1 MKSYKICIIRD
12 DRLGDVILTL
22 PIIKKLKKIY
32 KNSKISLVISPIS
45 EKLVKKF
52 NFFDDLIISKNNL
65 ETLKE
70 INQNSFDLIIN
81 FAPLKNKF
89 YKLFLKSNN
98 KIHLS
103 FQSRYKEK
111 NNRSIQNIFLKIF
124 FHKIYFYER
133 NNLNELSHQTEFMDN
148 ILISEG
154 LYNSEKPEKVNLK
167 LKNVSNFDYLIHL
180 SDRWFKSEYQNKNFT
195 DLLEILI
202 KNNSKISITTDLY
215 LSNNLKVLIIEIIKN
230 YKLQCFV
237 MPSFD
242 EWINLID
249 QSNVII
255 TAESG
260 CSHICGLLNKK
271 SIIIYDSQNKPEF
284 IMKEFKPHEN
294 KNSIQI
300 KSNNGKKLN
309 NEIISCLNQ
318 F

>member
-111 NNRSIQNIFLKIF
+111 NNRSIQNFFLKIF

-133 NNLNELSHQTEFMDN
+133 NNLNELCHQTEFMDY

-167 LKNVSNFDYLIHL
+167 LTNVSNFDYLIHL

>member
-1 MKSYKICIIRD
+1 
-12 DRLGDVILTL
+12 
-22 PIIKKLKKIY
+22 
-32 KNSKISLVISPIS
+32 
-45 EKLVKKF
+45 
-52 NFFDDLIISKNNL
+52 
-65 ETLKE
+65 
-70 INQNSFDLIIN
+70 
-81 FAPLKNKF
+81 
-89 YKLFLKSNN
+89 
-98 KIHLS
+98 
-103 FQSRYKEK
+103 
-111 NNRSIQNIFLKIF
+111 
-124 FHKIYFYER
+124 
-133 NNLNELSHQTEFMDN
+133 
-148 ILISEG
+148 
-154 LYNSEKPEKVNLK
+154 
-167 LKNVSNFDYLIHL
+167 
-180 SDRWFKSEYQNKNFT
+180 
-195 DLLEILI
+195 
-202 KNNSKISITTDLY
+202 
-215 LSNNLKVLIIEIIKN
+215 
-230 YKLQCFV
+230 